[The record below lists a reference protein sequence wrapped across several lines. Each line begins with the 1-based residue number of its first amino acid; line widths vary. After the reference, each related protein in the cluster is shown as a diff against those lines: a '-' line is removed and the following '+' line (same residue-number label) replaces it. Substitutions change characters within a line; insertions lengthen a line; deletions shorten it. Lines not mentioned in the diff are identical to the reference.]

1 MAYRRRDEW
10 EDNSQVY
17 TERQIEAVL
26 EECGV
31 EIVGETV
38 NDYLSYCPYHG
49 NDDTP
54 AFSTSK
60 KTGVSLCFNPS
71 CGKWLGNGDNK
82 KFCPTVRG
90 LDALVMEQLDLNNF
104 QALRL
109 IIKKRKESLE
119 TISDRLAEALARPD
133 AFVEFSQEVLD
144 KNYED
149 FWNTQHAIDYMRGRG
164 FDDDTLRYF
173 RVGYSNKPD
182 KRTKKPKNMI
192 IVPMHDPKG
201 MPVGLIGRSA
211 SDVDKVF
218 KNSKGLPKRET
229 LFNLHRA
236 KRYETVIVVES
247 AFDAMRVHQ
256 AGFPNVVATLGIIT
270 DKQMALLNRHFSTI
284 IIFTDNDPFRY
295 EPNCRKCSHVCL
307 GHKPGRALG
316 RQIQKQLKNK
326 KILWAGISPGELYP
340 ANKKDATDMDD
351 HEISLCVKSAVTTFE
366 YNSWKLDAPG
376 DLAA

>member
-38 NDYLSYCPYHG
+38 HDFLSYCPYHG

-71 CGKWLGNGDNK
+71 CGTKQG
-82 KFCPTVRG
+82 PTVKG
-90 LDALVMEQLDLNNF
+90 LDNLVMEQLDLNNF

-109 IIKKRKESLE
+109 IIKKRNE
-119 TISDRLAEALARPD
+119 TMETVADRLAEALAKENP
-133 AFVEFSQEVLD
+133 FVEFSQEVLD
-144 KNYED
+144 AAYER
-149 FWNTQHAIDYMRGRG
+149 FWSTPHAIEYMRRRG
-164 FDDDTLRYF
+164 FDDETLHYF

-182 KRTKKPKNMI
+182 KRTGKPKNMI
-192 IVPMHDPKG
+192 IVPMHDPTG
-201 MPVGLIGRSA
+201 MPVGLIGRTA
-211 SDVDKVF
+211 SDDDKRF

-229 LFNLHRA
+229 TFNLHRA

-247 AFDAMRVHQ
+247 AFDAMRLHQ
-256 AGFPNVVATLGIIT
+256 AGFPNVVALLGTVT
-270 DKQMALLNRHFSTI
+270 DKQLALLHRHFSTV

-295 EPNCRKCSHVCL
+295 EPNCRKCQGACL

-316 RQIQKQLKNK
+316 RQIQKKLKNK
-326 KILWAGISPGELYP
+326 KILWAGINKNELYP
-340 ANKKDATDMDD
+340 RNVKDATDMEDN
-351 HEISLCVKSAVTTFE
+351 EISLCVKGAVTTFE